1 MNDWANGYKNQKN
14 FFKNELKY
22 YFKYMMKEY
31 KELLPLFATFKS
43 SRDAY
48 ESSFKK

>member
-1 MNDWANGYKNQKN
+1 MTGQMGIKIKKI
-14 FFKNELKY
+14 KNELKY